1 MVLGECLDV
10 SPGASCVT
18 RFISPSVVP
27 LVGPLVLSTILQV
40 LSQTLSHSQEIRL
53 NPHQASMTLLHHYPV
68 DHQVAVMTDIKPT
81 TTYANAEVHS
91 SNVRFM
97 RSSSSS
103 LKTLNSLATDQIVV
117 LFTPAIPSTDGY
129 EDPFECLGRS
139 LSKRHS
145 RVRHVP
151 FVTKVGLTDLHAA
164 WIRKAGAVVVVN
176 CDPTLLVDT
185 KTNNNMPFQTRF
197 ATQVADTLHSI
208 PGDSQTPLCSV
219 YISSSVASPSDT
231 RGYDN
236 VVVCSSYSAANLEKA
251 ASMLM
256 C

>member
-1 MVLGECLDV
+1 MD
-10 SPGASCVT
+10 
-18 RFISPSVVP
+18 
-27 LVGPLVLSTILQV
+27 
-40 LSQTLSHSQEIRL
+40 
-53 NPHQASMTLLHHYPV
+53 PHQASITLPYHYPA
-68 DHQVAVMTDIKPT
+68 DYRVAKMTDIKPT
-81 TTYANAEVHS
+81 TTCTNTEVHS

-103 LKTLNSLATDQIVV
+103 LQTLNSLPADRIVV
-117 LFTPAIPSTDGY
+117 LFTPAIPSSDGL

-139 LSKRHS
+139 LSKWHS

-151 FVTKVGLTDLHAA
+151 FVTRVGLTDLHAA
-164 WIRKAGAVVVVN
+164 WIRKAGALVVVN
-176 CDPTLLVDT
+176 CDPALLVDT
-185 KTNNNMPFQTRF
+185 KTINNMPFQTKF

-219 YISSSVASPSDT
+219 YISTSIAPPTDT
-231 RGYDN
+231 HGYDN
-236 VVVCSSYSAANLEKA
+236 VVVCSSYSAANMEKA

>member
-1 MVLGECLDV
+1 
-10 SPGASCVT
+10 
-18 RFISPSVVP
+18 
-27 LVGPLVLSTILQV
+27 
-40 LSQTLSHSQEIRL
+40 
-53 NPHQASMTLLHHYPV
+53 MTLPYHYPA
-68 DHQVAVMTDIKPT
+68 DHRVATMTDIKPT
-81 TTYANAEVHS
+81 TKYTNAEVRS

-97 RSSSSS
+97 CSSSSS
-103 LKTLNSLATDQIVV
+103 LKALNSLPTDQIVV
-117 LFTPAIPSTDGY
+117 LFTPAIPSTDGL

-185 KTNNNMPFQTRF
+185 KTNSNMPFQTKF
-197 ATQVADTLHSI
+197 ATQVADTLRSI
-208 PGDSQTPLCSV
+208 PGGSQTPLCNV
-219 YISSSVASPSDT
+219 YISASVAPPTDT